1 MTQLMRAYSSPKIDL
16 LPFSLFNPTA
26 FACNM
31 DDHKIVKTVHFQATF
46 SLTSL
51 GLLDRELGKQWR
63 QHGVKLLNRVK

>member
-1 MTQLMRAYSSPKIDL
+1 MRAYSSHTINL

-26 FACNM
+26 FPCNT

-51 GLLDRELGKQWR
+51 GLLDRELGKQR
-63 QHGVKLLNRVK
+63 RENGVKLLNKVK